1 MKQFPRSVLFLLL
14 NILVTIATVAIL
26 WLAWIKPQQE
36 ALLKELGLP
45 VGVNPGLNPSSAE
58 SIPTPTLPPLDQVVL
73 EVKSVTGM
81 EELSLETLV
90 LERVGE
96 GDVWLAGWQVTDED
110 GNLYQFP
117 ELLLQGGTIR
127 LHSGA
132 GRNTLPDLYWG
143 LIAPVW
149 ESGETVT
156 VIDSAGNVRTRAQL
170 P

>member
-26 WLAWIKPQQE
+26 
-36 ALLKELGLP
+36 
-45 VGVNPGLNPSSAE
+45 
-58 SIPTPTLPPLDQVVL
+58 
-73 EVKSVTGM
+73 
-81 EELSLETLV
+81 
-90 LERVGE
+90 
-96 GDVWLAGWQVTDED
+96 WLAGWQVTDED

-143 LIAPVW
+143 LTAPVW